1 MFGGPPPQMSA
12 AELKA
17 QEQEAALTVQ
27 KVIVGAVLLYL
38 SPFAIDA
45 VKKLV

>member
-17 QEQEAALTVQ
+17 AESEATLTIQ
-27 KVIVGAVLLYL
+27 KVIVGAILLYL
-38 SPFAIDA
+38 SPFAVDLA
-45 VKKLV
+45 NKMV

>member
-1 MFGGPPPQMSA
+1 MFGGPPPSLSA

-17 QEQEAALTVQ
+17 QEDEAIVTVQ
-27 KVIVGAVLLYL
+27 RVIVGAVLLYL

-45 VKKLV
+45 IKKLV

>member
-1 MFGGPPPQMSA
+1 MFGGPAPPPSA

-17 QEQEAALTVQ
+17 QESEAALTVQ
-27 KVIVGAVLLYL
+27 KVVVGAILLYL